1 MLFDENIVG
10 VKRDVFISAVQKE
23 LPKAEDRPDGELLST
38 GFAKPIYLLPLFQKK
53 IAYGANHWPFSY
65 DDTSMKIDYSKGICP
80 VTEDIEENKM
90 FINDYVRPPANIDD
104 MKDVVNAFVKVYENK
119 KDLYIDLHGN
129 IFPTSTKFS
138 ERVIL
143 IHTADNIN
151 FDLKNI
157 NSTDYGKKIFTMIN
171 YIINDIFLSKI
182 ISEIDINYNKNIII
196 YPQVS
201 KQKIIFGYP
210 EKIDVKFDKLML
222 FYKKILPAKG
232 WNTYKSVNLKF
243 KNQII
248 CDKKA

>member
-1 MLFDENIVG
+1 MIKILKNFIYILITIFIV
-10 VKRDVFISAVQKE
+10 VIVIFSFKKNSSPIKE
-23 LPKAEDRPDGELLST
+23 IVINS
-38 GFAKPIYLLPLFQKK
+38 
-53 IAYGANHWPFSY
+53 
-65 DDTSMKIDYSKGICP
+65 
-80 VTEDIEENKM
+80 ENKFLDRYQIESLITEKM
-90 FINDYVRPPANIDD
+90 DKDSIIKNVNIIEKNILANP
-104 MKDVVNAFVKVYENK
+104 FVKEIKLYQDLSNKLIVDLVQYQPIARLVYENK

>member
-1 MLFDENIVG
+1 MIKILKNFIYILITLFIV
-10 VKRDVFISAVQKE
+10 VIVIFSFKKNSNPIKE
-23 LPKAEDRPDGELLST
+23 IVINS
-38 GFAKPIYLLPLFQKK
+38 
-53 IAYGANHWPFSY
+53 
-65 DDTSMKIDYSKGICP
+65 
-80 VTEDIEENKM
+80 ENKFLDRFQIESLITEKM
-90 FINDYVRPPANIDD
+90 DKDSIIKNVNIIEKNILANP
-104 MKDVVNAFVKVYENK
+104 FVKEIKLYQDLSNKLIVDLVQYQPIARLVYENK

-129 IFPTSTKFS
+129 IFPISTKFS

-171 YIINDIFLSKI
+171 YIINDTFLSKI

>member
-1 MLFDENIVG
+1 MIKILKNFIYILITLFIV
-10 VKRDVFISAVQKE
+10 VIVIFSFKKNSSPIKE
-23 LPKAEDRPDGELLST
+23 IVINS
-38 GFAKPIYLLPLFQKK
+38 
-53 IAYGANHWPFSY
+53 
-65 DDTSMKIDYSKGICP
+65 
-80 VTEDIEENKM
+80 ENKFLDRFQIESLITEKM
-90 FINDYVRPPANIDD
+90 DKDSIIKNVNIIEKNILANP
-104 MKDVVNAFVKVYENK
+104 FVKEIKLYQDLSNKLIVDLVQYQPIARLVYENK

-129 IFPTSTKFS
+129 IFPISTKFS

>member
-1 MLFDENIVG
+1 MIKILKNFIYILTTLFIV
-10 VKRDVFISAVQKE
+10 VIVIFSFKNNSNPIKE
-23 LPKAEDRPDGELLST
+23 IVVNS
-38 GFAKPIYLLPLFQKK
+38 
-53 IAYGANHWPFSY
+53 
-65 DDTSMKIDYSKGICP
+65 
-80 VTEDIEENKM
+80 ENKFLDRYQIESLITEKM
-90 FINDYVRPPANIDD
+90 DKDSIIKNVNIIEKNILANP
-104 MKDVVNAFVKVYENK
+104 FVKEIKLYQDLSNKLIVDLVQYQPIARLVSENK
-119 KDLYIDLHGN
+119 KDFYIDLHGN

-138 ERVIL
+138 ERVLL

-210 EKIDVKFDKLML
+210 EQIDVKFDKLML

-232 WNTYKSVNLKF
+232 WNTYKTVNLKF
-243 KNQII
+243 ENQII
-248 CDKKA
+248 CDKKV

>member
-1 MLFDENIVG
+1 MIKILKNFIYILITLFIV
-10 VKRDVFISAVQKE
+10 VIVIFSFKKNSSPIKE
-23 LPKAEDRPDGELLST
+23 IVINS
-38 GFAKPIYLLPLFQKK
+38 
-53 IAYGANHWPFSY
+53 
-65 DDTSMKIDYSKGICP
+65 
-80 VTEDIEENKM
+80 ENKFLDRFQIESLITEKM
-90 FINDYVRPPANIDD
+90 DKDSIIKNVNIIEKNILANP
-104 MKDVVNAFVKVYENK
+104 FVKEIKLYQDLSNKLIVDLVQYQPIARLVYENK

-129 IFPTSTKFS
+129 IFPISTKFS

-151 FDLKNI
+151 LDLKNI

>member
-1 MLFDENIVG
+1 MIKILKNFIYILTTLFIV
-10 VKRDVFISAVQKE
+10 VIVIFSFKNNSNPIKE
-23 LPKAEDRPDGELLST
+23 IVVNS
-38 GFAKPIYLLPLFQKK
+38 
-53 IAYGANHWPFSY
+53 
-65 DDTSMKIDYSKGICP
+65 
-80 VTEDIEENKM
+80 ENKFLDRYQIESLITEKM
-90 FINDYVRPPANIDD
+90 DKDSIIKNVNIIEKNILANP
-104 MKDVVNAFVKVYENK
+104 FVKEIKLYQDLSNKLIVDLVQYQPIARLVYENK

-129 IFPTSTKFS
+129 IFPISTKFS

-210 EKIDVKFDKLML
+210 EQIDVKFDKLML

-232 WNTYKSVNLKF
+232 WNTYKTVNLKF

-248 CDKKA
+248 CDKKV

>member
-1 MLFDENIVG
+1 MIKILKNFIYILTTLFIV
-10 VKRDVFISAVQKE
+10 VIVIFSFKNNSNSIKE
-23 LPKAEDRPDGELLST
+23 IVVNS
-38 GFAKPIYLLPLFQKK
+38 
-53 IAYGANHWPFSY
+53 
-65 DDTSMKIDYSKGICP
+65 
-80 VTEDIEENKM
+80 ENKFLDRYQIESLITEKM
-90 FINDYVRPPANIDD
+90 DKDSIIKNVNIIEKNILANP
-104 MKDVVNAFVKVYENK
+104 FVKEIKLYQDLSNKLIVDLVQYQPIARLVSENK
-119 KDLYIDLHGN
+119 KDFYIDLHGN

-138 ERVIL
+138 ERVLL

-182 ISEIDINYNKNIII
+182 ISEIDINNNKNIII

-210 EKIDVKFDKLML
+210 EQIDVKFDKLML

-232 WNTYKSVNLKF
+232 WNTYKTVNLKF

-248 CDKKA
+248 CDKKV

>member
-1 MLFDENIVG
+1 MIKILKNFIYILTTLFIV
-10 VKRDVFISAVQKE
+10 VIVIFSFKNNSNPIKE
-23 LPKAEDRPDGELLST
+23 IVVNS
-38 GFAKPIYLLPLFQKK
+38 
-53 IAYGANHWPFSY
+53 
-65 DDTSMKIDYSKGICP
+65 
-80 VTEDIEENKM
+80 ENKFLDRYQIESLITEKM
-90 FINDYVRPPANIDD
+90 DKDSIIKNVNIIEKNILANP
-104 MKDVVNAFVKVYENK
+104 FVKEIKLYQDLSNKLIVDLVQYQPIARLVSENK
-119 KDLYIDLHGN
+119 KDFYIDLHGN

-138 ERVIL
+138 ERVLL

>member
-1 MLFDENIVG
+1 MIKILKNFVYILTTLFIVII
-10 VKRDVFISAVQKE
+10 VIFSFKKNSNPIKE
-23 LPKAEDRPDGELLST
+23 IVINS
-38 GFAKPIYLLPLFQKK
+38 
-53 IAYGANHWPFSY
+53 
-65 DDTSMKIDYSKGICP
+65 
-80 VTEDIEENKM
+80 ENKFLDRFQIESLITEKM
-90 FINDYVRPPANIDD
+90 DKDSIIKNVNIIEKNILANP
-104 MKDVVNAFVKVYENK
+104 FVKEIKLYQDLSNKLIVDLVQYQPIARLVSENK

-143 IHTADNIN
+143 IHIADNIN
-151 FDLKNI
+151 FDFKNI

-171 YIINDIFLSKI
+171 YIINDTFLSKI

-210 EKIDVKFDKLML
+210 EQIDVKFDKLML

-232 WNTYKSVNLKF
+232 WNTYKTVNLKF

>member
-1 MLFDENIVG
+1 MIKILKNFIYILTTFFIV
-10 VKRDVFISAVQKE
+10 VIVIFSFKNNSSPIKE
-23 LPKAEDRPDGELLST
+23 IVVNL
-38 GFAKPIYLLPLFQKK
+38 
-53 IAYGANHWPFSY
+53 
-65 DDTSMKIDYSKGICP
+65 
-80 VTEDIEENKM
+80 ENKFLDRYQIESLITEKM
-90 FINDYVRPPANIDD
+90 DKDSIIKNANIIE
-104 MKDVVNAFVKVYENK
+104 KNILANPFVKEIKLYQDLSNKLIVDLVQYQPIARLVSENK
-119 KDLYIDLHGN
+119 KDFYIDLHGN

-138 ERVIL
+138 ERVLL

-182 ISEIDINYNKNIII
+182 ISEIDVNYNKNIII

-210 EKIDVKFDKLML
+210 EQIDVKFDKLML

-232 WNTYKSVNLKF
+232 WNTYKTVNLKF

-248 CDKKA
+248 CDKKV

>member
-1 MLFDENIVG
+1 MIKILKNFIYILITLFIV
-10 VKRDVFISAVQKE
+10 VIVIFSFKKNSSPIKE
-23 LPKAEDRPDGELLST
+23 IVINS
-38 GFAKPIYLLPLFQKK
+38 
-53 IAYGANHWPFSY
+53 
-65 DDTSMKIDYSKGICP
+65 
-80 VTEDIEENKM
+80 ENKFLDRFQIESLITEKM
-90 FINDYVRPPANIDD
+90 DKDSIIKNVNIIEKNILANP
-104 MKDVVNAFVKVYENK
+104 FVKEIKLYQDLSNKLIVDLVQYQPIARLVYENK

-129 IFPTSTKFS
+129 IFPISTKFS

-243 KNQII
+243 KNQIV

>member
-1 MLFDENIVG
+1 M
-10 VKRDVFISAVQKE
+10 
-23 LPKAEDRPDGELLST
+23 
-38 GFAKPIYLLPLFQKK
+38 
-53 IAYGANHWPFSY
+53 
-65 DDTSMKIDYSKGICP
+65 
-80 VTEDIEENKM
+80 
-90 FINDYVRPPANIDD
+90 
-104 MKDVVNAFVKVYENK
+104 
-119 KDLYIDLHGN
+119 
-129 IFPTSTKFS
+129 
-138 ERVIL
+138 
-143 IHTADNIN
+143 
-151 FDLKNI
+151 KNI

>member
-1 MLFDENIVG
+1 MIKILKNFIYILTTLFIV
-10 VKRDVFISAVQKE
+10 VIVIFSFKNNSNSIKE
-23 LPKAEDRPDGELLST
+23 IVVNS
-38 GFAKPIYLLPLFQKK
+38 
-53 IAYGANHWPFSY
+53 
-65 DDTSMKIDYSKGICP
+65 
-80 VTEDIEENKM
+80 ENKFLDRYQIESLITEKM
-90 FINDYVRPPANIDD
+90 DKDSIIKNVNIIEKNILANP
-104 MKDVVNAFVKVYENK
+104 FVKEIKLYQDLSNKLIVDLVQYQPIARLVSENK
-119 KDLYIDLHGN
+119 KDFYIDLHGN

-138 ERVIL
+138 ERVLL

-210 EKIDVKFDKLML
+210 EQIDVKFDKLML

-232 WNTYKSVNLKF
+232 WNTYKTVNLKF

-248 CDKKA
+248 CDKKV

>member
-1 MLFDENIVG
+1 MIKILKNFIYILTTLFIV
-10 VKRDVFISAVQKE
+10 VIVIFFFKNTSSPIKE
-23 LPKAEDRPDGELLST
+23 IVVNS
-38 GFAKPIYLLPLFQKK
+38 
-53 IAYGANHWPFSY
+53 
-65 DDTSMKIDYSKGICP
+65 
-80 VTEDIEENKM
+80 ENKFLDRYQIESLITEKM
-90 FINDYVRPPANIDD
+90 DKDSIIKNVNIIEKNILANP
-104 MKDVVNAFVKVYENK
+104 FVKEIKLYQDLSNKLIVDLVQYQPIARLVSENK
-119 KDLYIDLHGN
+119 KDFYIDLHGN

-138 ERVIL
+138 ERVLL

-157 NSTDYGKKIFTMIN
+157 NSTEYGKKIFTMIN
-171 YIINDIFLSKI
+171 YIINDTFLSKI

-210 EKIDVKFDKLML
+210 EQIDVKFDKLML

-232 WNTYKSVNLKF
+232 WNTYKTVNLKF

-248 CDKKA
+248 CDKKS

>member
-1 MLFDENIVG
+1 MIKILKNFIYILITLFIV
-10 VKRDVFISAVQKE
+10 VIVIFSFKKNSSPIKE
-23 LPKAEDRPDGELLST
+23 IVINS
-38 GFAKPIYLLPLFQKK
+38 
-53 IAYGANHWPFSY
+53 
-65 DDTSMKIDYSKGICP
+65 
-80 VTEDIEENKM
+80 ENKFLDRFQIESLITEKM
-90 FINDYVRPPANIDD
+90 DKDSIIKNVNIIEKNILANP
-104 MKDVVNAFVKVYENK
+104 FVKEIKLYQDLSNKLIVDLVQYQPIARLVSENK
-119 KDLYIDLHGN
+119 KDFYIDLHGN

-138 ERVIL
+138 ERVLL

-210 EKIDVKFDKLML
+210 EQIDVKFDKLML

>member
-1 MLFDENIVG
+1 MIKILKNFIYILTTLFIV
-10 VKRDVFISAVQKE
+10 VIVIFSFKNNSNPIKE
-23 LPKAEDRPDGELLST
+23 IVVNS
-38 GFAKPIYLLPLFQKK
+38 
-53 IAYGANHWPFSY
+53 
-65 DDTSMKIDYSKGICP
+65 
-80 VTEDIEENKM
+80 ENKFLDRYQIESLITEKM
-90 FINDYVRPPANIDD
+90 DKDSIIKNVNIIEKNILANP
-104 MKDVVNAFVKVYENK
+104 FVKEIKLYQDLSNKLIVDLVQYQPIARLVSENK
-119 KDLYIDLHGN
+119 KDFYIDLHGN

-138 ERVIL
+138 ERVLL

-151 FDLKNI
+151 FDLKKI

-210 EKIDVKFDKLML
+210 EQIDVKFDKLML

-232 WNTYKSVNLKF
+232 WNTYKTVNLKF

-248 CDKKA
+248 CDKKV

>member
-1 MLFDENIVG
+1 MIKILKNFIYILITLFIV
-10 VKRDVFISAVQKE
+10 VIVIFSFKKNLSPIKE
-23 LPKAEDRPDGELLST
+23 IVINS
-38 GFAKPIYLLPLFQKK
+38 
-53 IAYGANHWPFSY
+53 
-65 DDTSMKIDYSKGICP
+65 
-80 VTEDIEENKM
+80 ENKFLDRFQIESLITEKM
-90 FINDYVRPPANIDD
+90 DKDSIIKNVNIIEKNILANP
-104 MKDVVNAFVKVYENK
+104 FVKEIKLYQDLSNKLIVDLVQYQPIARLVYENK

>member
-1 MLFDENIVG
+1 MIKILKNFIYILTTLFIV
-10 VKRDVFISAVQKE
+10 VIVIFSFKNNSSPIKE
-23 LPKAEDRPDGELLST
+23 IVVNS
-38 GFAKPIYLLPLFQKK
+38 
-53 IAYGANHWPFSY
+53 
-65 DDTSMKIDYSKGICP
+65 
-80 VTEDIEENKM
+80 ENKFLDRYQIESLITEKM
-90 FINDYVRPPANIDD
+90 NKDSIIKNANIIE
-104 MKDVVNAFVKVYENK
+104 KNILANPFVKEIKLYQDLSNKLIVDLVQYQPIARLVSENK
-119 KDLYIDLHGN
+119 KDFYIDLHGN

-138 ERVIL
+138 ERVLL
-143 IHTADNIN
+143 IHTPDNIN

-182 ISEIDINYNKNIII
+182 ISEIDINNNKNIII

-210 EKIDVKFDKLML
+210 EQIDVKFDKLML

-232 WNTYKSVNLKF
+232 WNTYKTVNLKF

-248 CDKKA
+248 CDKKV

>member
-1 MLFDENIVG
+1 MIKILKNFIYILITLFIV
-10 VKRDVFISAVQKE
+10 VIVIFYFKKNSSPIKE
-23 LPKAEDRPDGELLST
+23 IVINS
-38 GFAKPIYLLPLFQKK
+38 
-53 IAYGANHWPFSY
+53 
-65 DDTSMKIDYSKGICP
+65 
-80 VTEDIEENKM
+80 ENKFLDRFQIESLITEKM
-90 FINDYVRPPANIDD
+90 DKDSIIKNVNIIEKNILANP
-104 MKDVVNAFVKVYENK
+104 FVKEIKLYQDLSNKLIVDLVQYQPIARLVSENK
-119 KDLYIDLHGN
+119 KDFYIDLHGN

>member
-1 MLFDENIVG
+1 MIKILKNFIYILTTLFIV
-10 VKRDVFISAVQKE
+10 VIVIFSFKNNSSPIKE
-23 LPKAEDRPDGELLST
+23 IVVNS
-38 GFAKPIYLLPLFQKK
+38 
-53 IAYGANHWPFSY
+53 
-65 DDTSMKIDYSKGICP
+65 
-80 VTEDIEENKM
+80 ENKFLDRYQIESLITEKM
-90 FINDYVRPPANIDD
+90 DKDSIIKNANIIE
-104 MKDVVNAFVKVYENK
+104 KNILANPFVKEIKLYQDLSNKLIVDLVQYQPIARLVSENK
-119 KDLYIDLHGN
+119 KDFYIDLHGN

-151 FDLKNI
+151 LDLKNI

-210 EKIDVKFDKLML
+210 EQIDVKFDKLML

-232 WNTYKSVNLKF
+232 WNTYKTVNLKF

-248 CDKKA
+248 CDKKV

>member
-1 MLFDENIVG
+1 MIKILKNFIYVFTTLFIV
-10 VKRDVFISAVQKE
+10 VIVIFSFKNNSSPIKE
-23 LPKAEDRPDGELLST
+23 IVVNS
-38 GFAKPIYLLPLFQKK
+38 
-53 IAYGANHWPFSY
+53 
-65 DDTSMKIDYSKGICP
+65 
-80 VTEDIEENKM
+80 ENKFLDRYQIESLITEKM
-90 FINDYVRPPANIDD
+90 DKDSIIKNANIIE
-104 MKDVVNAFVKVYENK
+104 KNILANPFVKEIKLYQDLSNKLIVDLVQYQPIARLVSENK
-119 KDLYIDLHGN
+119 KDFYIDLHGN

-138 ERVIL
+138 ERVLL

-157 NSTDYGKKIFTMIN
+157 NSTDYGKKIFVMIN

-210 EKIDVKFDKLML
+210 EQIDVKFDKLML

-232 WNTYKSVNLKF
+232 WNTYKTVNLKF

-248 CDKKA
+248 CDKKV

>member
-1 MLFDENIVG
+1 MIKILKNFIYILTTLFIV
-10 VKRDVFISAVQKE
+10 VIVIFSFKNNSSPIKE
-23 LPKAEDRPDGELLST
+23 IVVNL
-38 GFAKPIYLLPLFQKK
+38 
-53 IAYGANHWPFSY
+53 
-65 DDTSMKIDYSKGICP
+65 
-80 VTEDIEENKM
+80 ENKFLDRYQIESLITEKM
-90 FINDYVRPPANIDD
+90 DKDSIIKNANIIE
-104 MKDVVNAFVKVYENK
+104 KNILANPFVKEIKLYQDLSNKLIVDLVQYQPIARLVSENK
-119 KDLYIDLHGN
+119 KDFYIDLHGN

-138 ERVIL
+138 ERVLL

-210 EKIDVKFDKLML
+210 EQIDVKFDKLML

-232 WNTYKSVNLKF
+232 WNTYKTVNLKF
-243 KNQII
+243 ENQII
-248 CDKKA
+248 CDKKV

>member
-1 MLFDENIVG
+1 MIKILKNFIYILITLFIV
-10 VKRDVFISAVQKE
+10 VIVIFSFKNNSNPIKE
-23 LPKAEDRPDGELLST
+23 IVVNS
-38 GFAKPIYLLPLFQKK
+38 
-53 IAYGANHWPFSY
+53 
-65 DDTSMKIDYSKGICP
+65 
-80 VTEDIEENKM
+80 ENKFLDRFQIESLITEKM
-90 FINDYVRPPANIDD
+90 DKDSIIKNVNIIEKNILANP
-104 MKDVVNAFVKVYENK
+104 FVKEIKLYQDLSNKLIVDLVQYQPIARLVYENK